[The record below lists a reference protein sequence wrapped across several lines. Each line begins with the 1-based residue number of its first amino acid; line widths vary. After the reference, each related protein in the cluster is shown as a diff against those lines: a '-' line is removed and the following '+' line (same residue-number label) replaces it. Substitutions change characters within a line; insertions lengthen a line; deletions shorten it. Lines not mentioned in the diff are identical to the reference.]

1 MVRVPKNRVRF
12 IHLHFNFC
20 PCQTILFLHLVREP
34 NSNIRSGF
42 GQQNHFYPVRMRPVL
57 FQNGGWRVQFPEDFL
72 SIYLKSGDF
81 RAEKLEQLLSE
92 RLDEVALF
100 AFGMFALLRLL

>member
-12 IHLHFNFC
+12 VHLHFNFC
-20 PCQTILFLHLVREP
+20 PCQTIIFLHLVREP

-72 SIYLKSGDF
+72 LNLFKKWRLPCRKTRTI
-81 RAEKLEQLLSE
+81 AE
-92 RLDEVALF
+92 RLNEVALF
-100 AFGMFALLRLL
+100 AFGVFALSRLL

>member
-34 NSNIRSGF
+34 NSNIRSGL

-72 SIYLKSGDF
+72 LKLF
-81 RAEKLEQLLSE
+81 KKRRLPCRKTRTSE

-100 AFGMFALLRLL
+100 AFGEFALSRLL